1 MSPRSSTARAPQRAV
16 PARQPERTRPPLRL
30 VKPGELPRLRPG
42 RVGTVAVVLLFGAL
56 FALAAFQTVIIR
68 SQGHLDDLNARIQT
82 EESRQQALELELAD
96 RQSPERITAAARS
109 LGMIAPGEVTFLL
122 PTPGDDAAAVYVE
135 PLDPAASAESGHTS
149 AP

>member
-1 MSPRSSTARAPQRAV
+1 MSPRTSTARAPQRAV
-16 PARQPERTRPPLRL
+16 PVRQPERTRPPLKL

-68 SQGHLDDLNARIQT
+68 SQGHLDDVNARIQA

-96 RQSPERITAAARS
+96 RQSPERITSAARA
-109 LGMIAPGEVTFLL
+109 LGMIAPGEITFLL
-122 PTPGDDAAAVYVE
+122 PSPGDDAAAAYAEPVE
-135 PLDPAASAESGHTS
+135 PGASAASGPTP